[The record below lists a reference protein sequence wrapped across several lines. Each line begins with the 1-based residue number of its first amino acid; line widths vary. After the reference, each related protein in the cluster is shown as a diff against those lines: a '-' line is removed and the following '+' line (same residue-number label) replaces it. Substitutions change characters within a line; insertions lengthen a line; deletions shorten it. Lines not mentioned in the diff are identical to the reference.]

1 MGLDYV
7 ELIMA
12 TEEEFQ
18 ITFADQEAGKIMTV
32 GDLYS
37 QVLSKL
43 AELRTVGCLTS
54 HTFINGVVASSKSV
68 LNDIN
73 FFLNNRWKLFFLNG
87 IVVPNGKS

>member
-54 HTFINGVVASSKSV
+54 HTFYKWRSSLIKV
-68 LNDIN
+68 GIE
-73 FFLNNRWKLFFLNG
+73 RHQLFPSTTDGSYF
-87 IVVPNGKS
+87 S